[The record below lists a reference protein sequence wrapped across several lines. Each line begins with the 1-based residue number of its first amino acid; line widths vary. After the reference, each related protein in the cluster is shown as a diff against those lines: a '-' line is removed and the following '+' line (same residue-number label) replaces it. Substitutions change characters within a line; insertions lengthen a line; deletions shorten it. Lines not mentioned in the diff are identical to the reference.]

1 MDTIER
7 KKQSIRK
14 STVSVL
20 FPGFVCLMSY
30 VEGLY
35 WVHHL
40 LHIEQMDEKRSSLH
54 LVLIW
59 TNFKAMVLVSNTT
72 TTKCY

>member
-14 STVSVL
+14 STVSIL

-40 LHIEQMDEKRSSLH
+40 LHILRPWYLFLILLQRSVTEWLSLSMFARKH
-54 LVLIW
+54 Q
-59 TNFKAMVLVSNTT
+59 K
-72 TTKCY
+72 